1 MKVGNKEIK
10 LYYSNLASRQ
20 ISEMLGGIKN
30 FARLLRDEN
39 GEALEITEQYTNIMK
54 LLCILANAE
63 IARFNREIA
72 LGIRDDE
79 KKEKFTVEDFE
90 ELLDISKADEYLMEA
105 LEVMGLASKFETP
118 DNIKMESRDRDLEE
132 IEAEKNP

>member
-1 MKVGNKEIK
+1 MKIGNKEIK
-10 LYYSNLASRQ
+10 LYYSNLASRE

-30 FARLLRDEN
+30 LSHILRDKDGN
-39 GEALEITEQYTNIMK
+39 ALEVTEQYTNVLK

-63 IARFNREIA
+63 VGRFNREIA

-79 KKEKFTVEDFE
+79 KKTKFTVEDFE
-90 ELLDISKADEYLMEA
+90 DLLDLSKIDEYLMEA
-105 LEVMGLASKFETP
+105 LEVMGLASKFELP
-118 DNIKMESRDRDLEE
+118 EGMKLEEKDRDLED